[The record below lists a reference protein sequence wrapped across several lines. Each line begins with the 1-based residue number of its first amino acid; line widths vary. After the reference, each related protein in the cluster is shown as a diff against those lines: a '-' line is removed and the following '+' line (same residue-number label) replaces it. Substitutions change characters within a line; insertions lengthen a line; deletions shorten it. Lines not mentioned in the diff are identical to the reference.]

1 MKQPETPFDD
11 PAARF
16 EAGRMGM
23 WLFLLVL
30 TVLFGATILGYL
42 VVRLDNG
49 DAFIPLDAPSPP
61 PILLASTIA
70 LVLSGFTM
78 QRAVRA
84 ARVGDALQGAMMMAT
99 LALAAVF
106 LLAQALAWREL
117 FRQNV
122 TVSDNLYGW
131 TFYVLT
137 GLHAAHVLGGLPPM
151 IVTTWRASHGAYN
164 ASNNR
169 GITYCAMY
177 WHFLDGVWLVLYA
190 TLWFGSLR

>member
-1 MKQPETPFDD
+1 MKQADTPFDN

-30 TVLFGATILGYL
+30 TMLFGATILGYL

-49 DAFIPLDAPSPP
+49 DAFIPIDAPSPP

-70 LVLSGFTM
+70 LMLSGFTM
-78 QRAVRA
+78 QRAVHA
-84 ARVGDALQGAMMMAT
+84 ARIGDPRQGAMMMAT

-106 LLAQALAWREL
+106 LAAQALAWREL
-117 FRQNV
+117 YQQNV

-151 IVTTWRASHGAYN
+151 IVTAWRASHCAYN
-164 ASNNR
+164 ASNSR
-169 GITYCAMY
+169 GVTYCAMY

-190 TLWFGSLR
+190 TLWFGSVR